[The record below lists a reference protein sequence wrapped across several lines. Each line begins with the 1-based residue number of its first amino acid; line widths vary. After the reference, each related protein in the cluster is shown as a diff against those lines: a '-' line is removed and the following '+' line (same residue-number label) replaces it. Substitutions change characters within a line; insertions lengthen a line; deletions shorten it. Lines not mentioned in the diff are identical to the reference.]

1 MFKIHTTL
9 KVRTKESITMALY
22 ILICHDRADS
32 LALRMA
38 TREAHLTYVRDHPLS
53 LKVAGPILSDSG
65 EMAGSIL
72 VFEADSRDQVQTFAD
87 HDPYAIAG
95 LFERSEIM
103 VWKVTMGTLG

>member
-1 MFKIHTTL
+1 MTL
-9 KVRTKESITMALY
+9 KTHTKESINMALY
-22 ILICHDRADS
+22 VLICHDRADS

-38 TREAHLTYVRDHPLS
+38 TREAQLAYVRDHPLP

-72 VFEADSRDQVQTFAD
+72 VFDADSRDQVQAFAD
-87 HDPYAIAG
+87 QDPYAIAG

-103 VWKVTMGTLG
+103 GWKVTLGALG

>member
-1 MFKIHTTL
+1 
-9 KVRTKESITMALY
+9 MAMY
-22 ILICHDRADS
+22 ILICHDRAGS

-38 TREAHLTYVRDHPLS
+38 TREAHLAYVRDHPLP

-72 VFEADSRDQVQTFAD
+72 VFEADGRDQIQAFAD
-87 HDPYAIAG
+87 HDPYAVAG

>member
-1 MFKIHTTL
+1 
-9 KVRTKESITMALY
+9 MALY
-22 ILICHDRADS
+22 VLICHDRAVS

-38 TREAHLTYVRDHPLS
+38 TREAHLAYVRDHPLP

-72 VFEADSRDQVQTFAD
+72 VFDADSRDQVQAFAD

-103 VWKVTMGTLG
+103 GWKVTLGAPG

>member
-1 MFKIHTTL
+1 
-9 KVRTKESITMALY
+9 MALFV
-22 ILICHDRADS
+22 LICHDRPDS

-38 TREAHLTYVRDHPLS
+38 TREAHLAYVRDHSLP
-53 LKVAGPILSDSG
+53 LKVAGPILSDAG

-72 VFEADSRDQVQTFAD
+72 VFEADSRDQVQAFAD

-103 VWKVTMGTLG
+103 GWKVSLGSIG